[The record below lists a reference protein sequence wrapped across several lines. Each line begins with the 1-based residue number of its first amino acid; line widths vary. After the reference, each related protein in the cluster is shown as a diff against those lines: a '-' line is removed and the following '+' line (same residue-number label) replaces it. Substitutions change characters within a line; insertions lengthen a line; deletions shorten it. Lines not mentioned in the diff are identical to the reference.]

1 MKNLKDKIMIAIFV
15 FFLAFFS
22 AGSFLFFNV
31 DFSENENRYLQE
43 FPSASAE
50 TIFDGSFE
58 QNMEKYVSDRMTGRE
73 TLIGLKN
80 SILKTIGT
88 KDVGGVYFCDDNYYI
103 EKKTDSDIDLDIYRK
118 NLKAIALFY
127 DNLLNHGI
135 SKEKLS
141 FMPVPTAAEVL
152 KEKLPANSPTFN
164 ELKVLEEAK
173 TILKDFTVVDVT
185 QSVAE
190 IPYSYYKT
198 DHHWTTDSAFA
209 SYLDWC
215 ESTGRE
221 KKVSEE
227 FDIKIVSETFRGT
240 LYSKVLCLDAAYDTV
255 KVYVP
260 SEIEEYTV
268 VCDGKERE
276 LKYGFWDSSFEKKK
290 DIYAGFYGG
299 NYGLVHIS
307 KSGEE
312 KNASVNAG
320 GKLLVIKDSYANCFV
335 PFLYGHFDDIYMV
348 DLRYFNGNV
357 SEFATE
363 NGITEVL
370 SLFNISS
377 FAEEKS
383 IRKAGIL

>member
-1 MKNLKDKIMIAIFV
+1 MKNLKDKIMIIIFA

-22 AGSFLFFNV
+22 AGSFLYFNM

-43 FPSASAE
+43 FPSASVE

-58 QNMEKYVSDRMTGRE
+58 QNMEKYVSDRLTGRE
-73 TLIGLKN
+73 KLIGLKN
-80 SILKTIGT
+80 SFLKLTGT

-103 EKKTDSDIDLDIYRK
+103 EKKTNSDIDSDIYIK
-118 NLKAIALFY
+118 NLKAISLLY
-127 DNLLNHGI
+127 DNLAKQGI

-141 FMPVPTAAEVL
+141 FMSVPTAAEVL
-152 KEKLPANSPTFN
+152 KDKLPVNASAFN
-164 ELKVLEEAK
+164 ELKVIEDAK
-173 TILKDFTVVDVT
+173 TILKEFNVVDVIKT
-185 QSVAE
+185 VAK

-209 SYLDWC
+209 AYLDWC
-215 ESTGRE
+215 ETTGRE
-221 KKVSEE
+221 RQDSGD

-240 LYSKVLCLDAAYDTV
+240 LYSKVLCLDSAYDTV
-255 KVYVP
+255 KVYIP
-260 SEIEEYTV
+260 SEVDNYTV
-268 VCDGKERE
+268 VCDGKEKE
-276 LKYGFWDSSFEKKK
+276 FEYGFWDSSFEKKK

-357 SEFATE
+357 SEFAIE